1 MLFYLIQRLSALII
15 VICLW
20 MVKTTG
26 YTKRYPYRWKPC
38 SENPRWPKAI
48 RVIRVHPWQ
57 QTKNPCTCK
66 EQPHPW
72 L

>member
-1 MLFYLIQRLSALII
+1 MLVFYIHVNLLNDR
-15 VICLW
+15 VKKLW
-20 MVKTTG
+20 SD
-26 YTKRYPYRWKPC
+26 RWKPC
-38 SENPRWPKAI
+38 SENPRWPQAI

-66 EQPHPW
+66 KQPHPW